1 MLDLIVEFF
10 PWDCIL
16 WTMQENE
23 IRLQLYQ
30 SYKQGKIYRCGD
42 NKHFASAAER
52 VDASVGT

>member
-30 SYKQGKIYRCGD
+30 SYK
-42 NKHFASAAER
+42 
-52 VDASVGT
+52 